1 MTEQPRQLH
10 LNLFGVG
17 TGRHEAAWRHPDAD
31 PIGALGIETLQRN
44 AQIAERGKFDAVFV
58 ADSPWIGPMSPHG
71 VRATLDPIVTMTAL
85 AGVTSRIGL
94 IATLSTTYSEPYTV
108 ARALAS
114 LDQVSGG
121 RSGWNVVTTSEA
133 AVAANFGDAPFPS
146 HEERYARGE
155 EFVDVVLALWDSWEH
170 GAIVADKANGIH
182 ADLDKIRP
190 IDFVGKYF
198 TVRGPLNVVRSPQEK
213 PLIVQAGSS
222 PVGRAF
228 GAKYAD
234 AIFTAQPLLDG
245 AQQAYA
251 DIKAHAAAFGRD
263 PDAVKVLP
271 GLCPVIGDTEQ
282 AAQDLLDELNELVI
296 PAFGIASLHTM
307 TGIDLSGVPLDE
319 PLPDRLGDSEGFQ
332 GLTSRLK
339 VVLSLAEGRQLTAR
353 QLLNTFAAGFGHKM
367 VVGTPE
373 QVADEMQFL
382 FENRA
387 ADGFNVMPPVV
398 PRGLEDFVDQVV
410 PLLQRRGIF
419 RRDYTGRTLRSHYD
433 AELG

>member
-1 MTEQPRQLH
+1 MTAKPRQLH

-17 TGRHEAAWRHPDAD
+17 TGRHEASWRHPDTD
-31 PIGALGIETLQRN
+31 PFDAFGIQALQRN
-44 AQIAERGKFDAVFV
+44 AQLAERGKFDAVFY

-71 VRATLDPIVTMTAL
+71 VRASLDPVVTLSAV
-85 AGVTSRIGL
+85 AAVTTRIGL
-94 IATLSTTYSEPYTV
+94 IATLSTTYGAPFTV

-121 RSGWNVVTTSEA
+121 RTGWNVVTTSEA
-133 AVAANFGDAPFPS
+133 AVAANFGDEPFPG
-146 HEERYARGE
+146 HDERYARAE

-170 GAIVADKANGIH
+170 GALLADKANGIH
-182 ADLDKIRP
+182 ADLDKIHA

-198 TVRGPLNVVRSPQEK
+198 NVRGPLNVPRSPQER

-228 GAKYAD
+228 GGKYAD
-234 AIFTAQPLLDG
+234 AIFTAQPLLAG

-251 DIKAHAAAFGRD
+251 DVKGHAVAAGRH

-282 AAQDLLDELNELVI
+282 AARDLLAELNELVI
-296 PAFGIASLHTM
+296 PSFGISSLHNI
-307 TGIDLSGVPLDE
+307 TGIDLTGLPLDD
-319 PLPDRLGDSEGFQ
+319 PLPDRLGDDDSFQ
-332 GLTSRLK
+332 GLTSRLQ
-339 VVLSLAEGRQLTAR
+339 VVRSLAQGEDLTVR
-353 QLLNTFAAGFGHKM
+353 QLLHTFAAGFGHKM

-373 QVADEMQFL
+373 QVADEIQFL
-382 FENRA
+382 FENQA
-387 ADGFNVMPPVV
+387 ADGFNIMPPLV
-398 PRGLEDFVDQVV
+398 PRSLQDFVDQVV
-410 PLLQRRGIF
+410 PLLQSRGIF
-419 RRDYTGRTLRSHYD
+419 RHDYEGPTLRSHYD